1 MAGKRDSNM
10 TTKAVTKRQ
19 PVQFQHV
26 TIKDGFWG
34 KRIQTNRDV
43 TMPIQY
49 QQLKTTGRIDAMALK
64 WKPGKPNK
72 PHIFW
77 DSDVAK
83 WLEAAAYTLTAEPDP
98 VLEKQV
104 DVIVA
109 TLEKAQATDGY
120 LNSYYRTVEPDK
132 RWTNLRDNHELYCSG
147 HLMEAAVA
155 YFRATGKRAFL
166 DVMCRNANHIGR
178 VFGPRRGQKRGYPG
192 HQEIELALVKL
203 FDVTGNEDYLELAR
217 FFVDERGRKQADY
230 FKKEAR
236 ARGEA
241 PAAYAHGTAVY
252 NQAQAPVRE
261 QSKVVGHAVR
271 AMYLYC
277 GMADVAASTGDKTLL
292 KACKRLWHNATQERM
307 HVTGGIGPTAANEGF
322 TMDYDL
328 PTEGAYLETCAAI
341 GLVFWAH
348 RMLQADLD
356 GNYGDVMEL
365 ALYNGVISGVSQ
377 EGDHFFYGN
386 PLAVHPEMNGT
397 RHQGPDY
404 HYRRSEW
411 FGCACC
417 PPNVARLLASLGS
430 YLYSTSRSE
439 LSVHLYVNGEAEVE
453 LGGKQVKVVQTTAYP
468 DKDAVRL
475 TVSPAKPTAFTVALR
490 IPAWCRKPALQ
501 VNGKAVAIGPITRKG
516 YARIKRTWQ
525 ASDKILLTLPM
536 PVERIVAPPQARQTC
551 GRVALKRGPVVYCL
565 EEVDNGKALNDIR
578 LPRDAKLTAA
588 MDRSLFDGTVVVRGS
603 ALRRKADRSK
613 SELYSREAPAFEKAR
628 ITAIPYSL
636 WAHRAPGE
644 MQVWVRE

>member
-1 MAGKRDSNM
+1 M

-83 WLEAAAYTLTAEPDP
+83 WLEAAAYTLTAEPDAK
-98 VLEKQV
+98 LEKQV
-104 DVIVA
+104 DTIVA
-109 TLEKAQATDGY
+109 TLEKAQAEDGY

-166 DVMCRNANHIGR
+166 DVMCRNADHIGR

-217 FFVDERGRKQADY
+217 FFVDERGRKDGDY

-236 ARGEA
+236 ARGQA
-241 PAAYAHGTAVY
+241 PAAYAHGTPTY
-252 NQAQAPVRE
+252 NQAHAPVRE
-261 QSKVVGHAVR
+261 QTKVVGHAVR

-348 RMLQADLD
+348 RMLQAELD

-430 YLYSTSRSE
+430 YIYSSTRSE
-439 LSVHLYVNGEAEVE
+439 LSVHLYINGQAEVE
-453 LGGKQVKVVQTTAYP
+453 LAGQPVTVVQNTAYP
-468 DKDAVRL
+468 DKDTVRL
-475 TVSPAKPTAFTVALR
+475 TVSPAKPAAFTVALR

-525 ASDKILLTLPM
+525 ASDKVLLTLPM

-588 MDRSLFDGTVVVRGS
+588 MDRSLFDGTVVVRG
-603 ALRRKADRSK
+603 AAVRRKAGRSK
-613 SELYSREAPAFEKAR
+613 AALYSSEAPAFEKAR

-636 WAHRAPGE
+636 WAHRAAGE